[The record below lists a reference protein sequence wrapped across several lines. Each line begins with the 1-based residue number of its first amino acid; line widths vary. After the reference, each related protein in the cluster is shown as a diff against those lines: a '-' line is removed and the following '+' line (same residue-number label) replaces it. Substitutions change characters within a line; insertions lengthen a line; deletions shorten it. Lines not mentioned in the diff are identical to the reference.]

1 MAVHDVGRDAADA
14 AAAASRETGKL
25 LDVRGL
31 EVIYGGRSLALRGVS
46 LSVPPR
52 GAVAVL
58 GANGAGKTTTIR
70 AVSGLLYMHDG
81 RVREGDVTL
90 DGRSVLRLRPHE
102 IVARG
107 VAQVPEGR
115 MVFGHLTVEENL
127 RIGASQ
133 RRDGDAGPALDQV
146 LELFPPIAERRRDEA
161 GWMSGGEQQMV
172 AIGRALMASPRL
184 LLLDEV
190 SLGLAPKV
198 VTTIFERLQTV
209 REELG
214 TAMLMVE
221 QNAKLALDFC
231 EHAFIIESGRV
242 VLDGPSGS
250 VRNNEKVQELYLGG
264 SREGSR
270 RSFADAKRYR
280 SRRRWL

>member
-1 MAVHDVGRDAADA
+1 MAVHDVA
-14 AAAASRETGKL
+14 L
-25 LDVRGL
+25 LDVGGL
-31 EVIYGGRSLALRGVS
+31 EVIYGGQSLGLRGVS
-46 LSVPPR
+46 LSVPQ
-52 GAVAVL
+52 GGTVAVL

-70 AVSGLLYMHDG
+70 AISGLLYMHDA
-81 RVREGDVTL
+81 RVREGEIKL
-90 DGRSVLRLRPHE
+90 AGQSVLKLRPHQ

-133 RRDGDAGPALDQV
+133 RRDGESGAALEQI
-146 LELFPPIAERRRDEA
+146 LQLFPAIAERRRDEA

-172 AIGRALMASPRL
+172 AIGRALMAAPRL

-198 VTTIFERLQTV
+198 VQTIVDRLHAV

-214 TAMLMVE
+214 TSMLMVE
-221 QNAKLALDFC
+221 QNAKIALEFC
-231 EHAFIIESGRV
+231 EYAYIFENGRV
-242 VLDGPSGS
+242 VLDGSS
-250 VRNNEKVQELYLGG
+250 EKVRANPKVQELYLGG
-264 SREGSR
+264 SREGAR
-270 RSFADAKRYR
+270 RSFANAKRYR